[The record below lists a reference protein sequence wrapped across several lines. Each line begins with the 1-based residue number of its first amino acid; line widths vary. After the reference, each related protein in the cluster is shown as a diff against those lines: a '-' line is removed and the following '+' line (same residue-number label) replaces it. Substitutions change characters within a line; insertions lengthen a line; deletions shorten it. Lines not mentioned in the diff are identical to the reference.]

1 MLVCGLITR
10 QTYSVVQ
17 DSWLRFQLFF
27 EKVTCFQL
35 RDTVSIRPKH
45 EKECGWYLCFLFF
58 YFYKGMIVDR
68 TNSDQEMASTDMQG
82 ECERPEYLYRRL
94 GTHRSVGELIQISDR

>member
-35 RDTVSIRPKH
+35 GDTVSIRPKH
-45 EKECGWYLCFLFF
+45 EKECGWCLCFLFLF
-58 YFYKGMIVDR
+58 FAKGMIVDR

-82 ECERPEYLYRRL
+82 ECERRNIDI
-94 GTHRSVGELIQISDR
+94 GD